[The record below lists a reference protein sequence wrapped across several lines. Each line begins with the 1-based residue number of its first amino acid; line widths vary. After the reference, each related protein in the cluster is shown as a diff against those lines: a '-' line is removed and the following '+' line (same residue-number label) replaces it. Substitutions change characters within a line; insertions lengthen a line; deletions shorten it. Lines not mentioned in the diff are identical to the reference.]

1 MRITPVSL
9 LRLATKC
16 CGRLVDVGSPWCREP
31 VASVTWGPQAP
42 RTAAASANP
51 RFFNERSLQ
60 ATSYRRPRRWEAEM
74 DTLVERCGGL
84 DVHKAQVTATV
95 RIDERGAPRE
105 QHTQTFATT
114 TRGLLALADW
124 LASWH
129 VTRVGM
135 EATGV
140 YWKPVYYAL
149 EDSFETWLLNAQHL
163 KNVPGR
169 KTDVADS
176 VWIAQLVA
184 HGLVRPSFVPPK
196 EIRELR
202 DLTRYQEHHR
212 GTHPGGAAPR
222 QGPPG
227 RRDQADQRRVAD
239 PGGVRTADAG
249 GAGVGHPRSRGA
261 RRFGPRAAAR
271 EAARPA

>member
-124 LASWH
+124 LASWQTS
-129 VTRVGM
+129 VCAVR
-135 EATGV
+135 A
-140 YWKPVYYAL
+140 AL
-149 EDSFETWLLNAQHL
+149 RAHRCAPWRSPGPCARPSRRNAQPACPSL
-163 KNVPGR
+163 PPI
-169 KTDVADS
+169 DAAADTTS
-176 VWIAQLVA
+176 
-184 HGLVRPSFVPPK
+184 
-196 EIRELR
+196 
-202 DLTRYQEHHR
+202 
-212 GTHPGGAAPR
+212 PGG
-222 QGPPG
+222 
-227 RRDQADQRRVAD
+227 
-239 PGGVRTADAG
+239 T
-249 GAGVGHPRSRGA
+249 SR
-261 RRFGPRAAAR
+261 
-271 EAARPA
+271 